1 MNTTREDT
9 TAMHD
14 DDHGPTQVPAVLTR
28 EQLDL
33 LAERIDAGADP
44 QAVAR
49 WIARITDR
57 TAEQTADIT
66 AAAEDLRRGD
76 GAKWYAAAD
85 AAAKESGTL

>member
-1 MNTTREDT
+1 
-9 TAMHD
+9 MHD

-33 LAERIDAGADP
+33 LAERIDASADP
-44 QAVAR
+44 QAEAR

-66 AAAEDLRRGD
+66 TAAEDLRRGD
-76 GAKWYAAAD
+76 GQKWYAAAD
-85 AAAKESGTL
+85 AATKESGTL